1 VNPDLAGTPC
11 VVATC
16 DHDADVLV
24 RVQLRPSHGIGR
36 LVLAI
41 PMCSETALTLRHG
54 AEILA
59 VDDLAT

>member
-1 VNPDLAGTPC
+1 MNPDLAGTAC

-24 RVQLRPSHGIGR
+24 QVQLRPAHGIGR
-36 LVLAI
+36 LVLDL

-54 AEILA
+54 AEITAIGALA
-59 VDDLAT
+59 K